1 MKNSNFPSF
10 AFFMSD
16 PSARQQQ
23 QPAKAVV
30 TLACHICST
39 VICTRGLRGRQIGD
53 ASKQLYSSDSVL
65 PHASIALERPYSTN
79 VCACTL
85 DDLACASW

>member
-1 MKNSNFPSF
+1 
-10 AFFMSD
+10 MSD
-16 PSARQQQ
+16 LPARQ

-30 TLACHICST
+30 TLSCRVCSA

-53 ASKQLYSSDSVL
+53 ASKQLFSSDSVL
-65 PHASIALERPYSTN
+65 PHASISLELPYSTR
-79 VCACTL
+79 VCACRL